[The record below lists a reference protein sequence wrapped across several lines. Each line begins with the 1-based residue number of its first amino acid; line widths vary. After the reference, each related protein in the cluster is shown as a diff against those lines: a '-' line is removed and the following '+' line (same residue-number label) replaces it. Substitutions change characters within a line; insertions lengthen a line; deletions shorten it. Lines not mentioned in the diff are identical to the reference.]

1 MLLELRDV
9 AAEVSGRDLFAG
21 VTGRL
26 DAGQRIAL
34 TGPNGI
40 GKTTLLRIIA
50 GLIEPAAGDV
60 RVSRGARVGYLRQE
74 LDVDGTVT
82 LWQYALGAGDGEIAK
97 LERRLRRLEAELA
110 EDESRLSA
118 YGQAL
123 TTYEQLGGYL
133 WENRVRGT
141 LRGLGFT
148 PEQESMPAA
157 GLSGGQKVRLAL
169 ARLLLE
175 APDILLLDEPTN
187 HLDLPAMAW
196 LEETLRQYPGGIIAA
211 SHDRAFLRNVASA
224 IWDFSPLGFQVFGGG
239 YDAYRLHLKGQ
250 LARQEEESRRVEEE
264 RERLQAYIRRYKAG
278 NRSTQAHDRERKLE
292 RLGPAAS
299 MRRAGKLKLSFD
311 ARPLGERTLFLQV
324 RGLTHAYPGRKLW
337 QDLEFSLAE
346 GGRLGIVGRNG
357 SGKTTLL
364 EAMRGTF
371 KPDGGEVVWAPG
383 TRLGYLAQEV
393 SVQGESP
400 LDALLRLPGM
410 TVFAARRLLARHLF
424 QPQQLE
430 TPLDKL
436 SGGERSRLALAVLVA
451 QGANVL
457 LLDEPTNHLDLPAQ
471 EALEEALLAFHGTLL
486 LISHDRA
493 LLQRVTDRW
502 LWLHGDGRWQITA
515 DFEELL
521 GLTET
526 APERPAVARDTRP
539 APARQRRARRSQLRA
554 EVAERERLISEA
566 EETRKAVEAEL
577 QTASGAGAAELAT
590 RLYELTQE
598 IERLYAAWQTAQEA
612 LEAEAAEELRN

>member
-26 DAGQRIAL
+26 DSGQRIAL

-40 GKTTLLRIIA
+40 GKTTLLNIIA
-50 GLIEPAAGDV
+50 GVIEPAAGDV
-60 RVSRGARVGYLRQE
+60 FVSRGLRVGYLRQE
-74 LDVDGTVT
+74 LDVEGTVT

-110 EDESRLSA
+110 EDQSRLSA

-133 WENRVRGT
+133 WENRVRST
-141 LRGLGFT
+141 LRGLGIT
-148 PEQESMPAA
+148 PEQESMLAVD
-157 GLSGGQKVRLAL
+157 LSGGQQVRLVL
-169 ARLLLE
+169 ARLLLD

-211 SHDRAFLRNVASA
+211 SHDRAFLRNVATA
-224 IWDFSPLGFQVFGGG
+224 IWDFSPLGFQAFGGG

-250 LARQEEESRRVEEE
+250 LVRQEEESRRVEQE

-299 MRRAGKLKLSFD
+299 LRRASQLKFSFD
-311 ARPLGERTLFLQV
+311 GRPLGERTLFLQV
-324 RGLTHAYPGRKLW
+324 RGLTHAYPGQKLW
-337 QDLEFSLAE
+337 QDLDFSLAE

-364 EAMRGTF
+364 EAMRGSF

-383 TRLGYLAQEV
+383 TRLGYLSQEV
-393 SVQGESP
+393 SVQGETP

-410 TVFAARRLLARHLF
+410 TVFAARRLLARYLF
-424 QPQQLE
+424 QPHQIE
-430 TPLDKL
+430 TPLEKL

-451 QGANVL
+451 EGANVL

-471 EALEEALLAFHGTLL
+471 EALEEALLAFHGTLV

-493 LLQRVTDRW
+493 LLRRVTDRW

-521 GLTET
+521 GLSETE
-526 APERPAVARDTRP
+526 AERPAAARDMRP
-539 APARQRRARRSQLRA
+539 APARHRRARRSQLRA
-554 EVAERERLISEA
+554 EVAEQERLISAAEA
-566 EETRKAVEAEL
+566 DRKAVEVAL

-598 IERLYAAWQTAQEA
+598 IERLYAAWQAAQET